1 MVWEL
6 SEETMDSDQPDVV
19 VEFQETVVREPSED
33 SVDSD

>member
-19 VEFQETVVREPSED
+19 EFQETVVREPSAD
-33 SVDSD
+33 TVDSD